1 MTPRLKETYSKE
13 IQPALKDSLGLKNI
27 FMVPRIEKIVLNMD
41 LGLDGADAK
50 LLKAEEE
57 DMGKITGQ
65 KHIITKLKKWVA
77 NCKTVRR

>member
-27 FMVPRIEKIVLNMD
+27 FMVPRIEKIVLNMG

-50 LLKAEEE
+50 ILKACRRRY
-57 DMGKITGQ
+57 GKNY
-65 KHIITKLKKWVA
+65 WS
-77 NCKTVRR
+77 KTCNNKI